1 MTNYL
6 VLFAKPPLS
15 GMAKTRLATELG
27 VEAAALIASALL
39 ADTLALCESVIFD
52 DLTAPK
58 LVLAYS
64 EDRDWFA
71 SAVSKR
77 WSLLSQEGEDLG
89 QRLENALAA
98 LVQSRQARTVFIGMD
113 APHLPAEFLQQAFGA
128 LDGFDTVLGP
138 CDDGGYY
145 LVGVR
150 GTWSSRILRTVRWS
164 TEHALAD
171 THSVFNQAG
180 LSCATLPIWYD
191 IDDVDDLHQLAGDLA
206 TMPATALPHVRTAL
220 KASGILSLTV
230 ESDQAGEGL

>member
-15 GMAKTRLATELG
+15 GVAKTRLASELG
-27 VEAAALIASALL
+27 TEAAALIASALL
-39 ADTLALCESVIFD
+39 SDALALCESIIFD

-64 EDRDWFA
+64 EYRDWFT
-71 SAVSKR
+71 SAVSDR
-77 WSLLSQEGEDLG
+77 WNLLAQEGEALG
-89 QRLENALAA
+89 QRLENALMA
-98 LVQSRQARTVFIGMD
+98 LVQSRQDRTVFIGMD

-128 LDGFDTVLGP
+128 LDGFDTALGP

-150 GTWSSRILRTVRWS
+150 GTWPSRILRTVRWS

-171 THSVFNQAG
+171 THSAFNHAG
-180 LSCATLPIWYD
+180 LSCVTLPIWYD
-191 IDDVDDLHQLAGDLA
+191 IDDVDGLHRLADNLP
-206 TMPATALPHVRTAL
+206 TMSATALPHVRAAL
-220 KASGILSLTV
+220 QELGIVPLT
-230 ESDQAGEGL
+230 G